1 MNDLRRPG
9 VLPFLLAEAVLY
21 GTFLWRDLSPG
32 GPGSTPVKYAALL
45 SCALFSLLWALFGG
59 GDRLTALALVL
70 TVIVT
75 QVPALALMFFG
86 DVTLELRGVLWAL
99 LLAFLIIPI
108 NEAYKAIMRAV
119 EKDQ

>member
-1 MNDLRRPG
+1 
-9 VLPFLLAEAVLY
+9 
-21 GTFLWRDLSPG
+21 
-32 GPGSTPVKYAALL
+32 
-45 SCALFSLLWALFGG
+45 
-59 GDRLTALALVL
+59 
-70 TVIVT
+70 
-75 QVPALALMFFG
+75 MFFG

>member
-1 MNDLRRPG
+1 M
-9 VLPFLLAEAVLY
+9 
-21 GTFLWRDLSPG
+21 
-32 GPGSTPVKYAALL
+32 
-45 SCALFSLLWALFGG
+45 
-59 GDRLTALALVL
+59 LTAVHIDPAAAIPKQ
-70 TVIVT
+70 TGIVT

>member
-1 MNDLRRPG
+1 MIAGTADEEGVMMAFITLNMVEIFHCFNMRSRRAS
-9 VLPFLLAEAVLY
+9 LF
-21 GTFLWRDLSPG
+21 TMKRQNKWLWGAS
-32 GPGSTPVKYAALL
+32 
-45 SCALFSLLWALFGG
+45 
-59 GDRLTALALVL
+59 ALALVL